1 MNIIET
7 KIPDVHEDNI
17 SQSKVVLADNII
29 RNIYPLFDEIFSMKV
44 EQVDKLKVVLESKQV
59 QVLESKRNLEQGI
72 KNYKKKQKESKLLDR
87 INKLVSSGL
96 IYDGNL
102 KHEMIILL
110 KIIHNLSE
118 EKLNYHLSNTLK
130 IISKRFSK

>member
-7 KIPDVHEDNI
+7 KIPDVHEENI
-17 SQSKVVLADNII
+17 NQSKVVLADNII
-29 RNIYPLFDEIFSMKV
+29 RNIYPLFDEIFSTKV
-44 EQVDKLKVVLESKQV
+44 EQVNELEKVLEGKQV
-59 QVLESKRNLEQGI
+59 QVLESKRQLEQGI

-102 KHEMIILL
+102 KHEMTILL
-110 KIIHNLSE
+110 KIIDNLSE
-118 EKLNYHLSNTLK
+118 EKLDYHLSNTLK
-130 IISKRFSK
+130 IISKRFSR

>member
-17 SQSKVVLADNII
+17 NQSKVVLADNII
-29 RNIYPLFDEIFSMKV
+29 RNIYPLFDEIFSTKV
-44 EQVDKLKVVLESKQV
+44 EQVDKLKEGLESKKV
-59 QVLESKRNLEQGI
+59 QVLESKRKLEQGI
-72 KNYKKKQKESKLLDR
+72 KDYKKKQKKSKLLDR
-87 INKLVSSGL
+87 INKLVSTGL

-110 KIIHNLSE
+110 KIIDTLTE
-118 EKLNYHLSNTLK
+118 DKLDYHLANTLK
-130 IISKRFSK
+130 IIGKRFSR

>member
-17 SQSKVVLADNII
+17 NQSKVVLADNII
-29 RNIYPLFDEIFSMKV
+29 RNIYPLFDEIFSTKV
-44 EQVDKLKVVLESKQV
+44 EQVNKLEKALEKKRV
-59 QVLESKRNLEQGI
+59 QVLESKRQLERGI

-87 INKLVSSGL
+87 INKLASTGL
-96 IYDGNL
+96 LYDGNL

-110 KIIHNLSE
+110 KIVNTLTE
-118 EKLNYHLSNTLK
+118 EKLDYHLSNTLK
-130 IISKRFSK
+130 IIGKRFSR

>member
-7 KIPDVHEDNI
+7 RIPDVHKDNI

-29 RNIYPLFDEIFSMKV
+29 RNIYPLFDEIFSTKV
-44 EQVDKLKVVLESKQV
+44 EQVNKLKVVLESKQV

>member
-7 KIPDVHEDNI
+7 KIPDVHEENI
-17 SQSKVVLADNII
+17 NQSKVVLANNII
-29 RNIYPLFDEIFSMKV
+29 RNIYPLFDEVFSTKV
-44 EQVDKLKVVLESKQV
+44 EQVNDLEKILDSKKVG
-59 QVLESKRNLEQGI
+59 VLESKRQLEQGI
-72 KNYKKKQKESKLLDR
+72 KDYKKKQKESKLLDR

-110 KIIHNLSE
+110 KIINNLPE
-118 EKLNYHLSNTLK
+118 EKIDYHLSNTLK
-130 IISKRFSK
+130 IIGKRFSR

>member
-29 RNIYPLFDEIFSMKV
+29 RNIYPLFDEIFSTKV
-44 EQVDKLKVVLESKQV
+44 EQVNKLKVVLESKQV

>member
-29 RNIYPLFDEIFSMKV
+29 RNIYPLFDEIFSTKV

-110 KIIHNLSE
+110 KIIHSLSE